1 MSSHSLT
8 TAKQNN
14 NPEGTEHFH
23 HSRQLS
29 VQFNNQHDCKNLLDD
44 RLSSTSPYHA
54 QTELFKSSSFKP
66 GSPRS
71 YVSHS
76 QCSDRMFSRSSTFC
90 TSLYSSSSAI
100 SESYQKLSSSPFL
113 PHPPK
118 CEKQNSVVQSSS
130 LFNGDTSARSCEDEH
145 TDDLMKDFLNLSGD
159 ASDGSTHGEIY
170 GSNGIAFSEQIELQL
185 LSEQL
190 GIAITDNGESP
201 CLDDIYETPQ
211 ISSLPLSSNH
221 NPVVQPSEP
230 PTKVQ
235 LHSSPST
242 ATVSASVANK
252 TRLRWTLELHE
263 RFVEAVN
270 KLDGAEK
277 ATPKAVLNLMNV
289 EGLTIYHVKSHL
301 QKYRLTKY
309 IPEMKEDDKKASCPE
324 DNKAP
329 SVSDDS
335 DLAKRRNIQVKE
347 ALQKQI
353 EVQKQLHEQ
362 LEVQRALQLRIEEN
376 AKYLQKI
383 LEQQLKARNQASSTQ
398 RSISEVPLEQQH
410 SPSPDQSE
418 AGVDSSPPNSLK
430 QKEHDS
436 ESDSKSVKDCKRIRL
451 EVFAVLYFL
460 SGENLCIPPPYLLS
474 SPGTF

>member
-14 NPEGTEHFH
+14 NPEGTKHFH
-23 HSRQLS
+23 HSSLLS
-29 VQFNNQHDCKNLLDD
+29 VQLSNQHDCKNLLDD
-44 RLSSTSPYHA
+44 RLSSTSPYRA
-54 QTELFKSSSFKP
+54 QTELLKSSSFKP

-76 QCSDRMFSRSSTFC
+76 QCSDHMFSRSSTFC

-100 SESYQKLSSSPFL
+100 SESSRKLSSSPFL

-118 CEKQNSVVQSSS
+118 CEKQNSAVQLSSS
-130 LFNGDTSARSCEDEH
+130 PLLFNGDTSARSCEDEH

-170 GSNGIAFSEQIELQL
+170 GNNGIALSEQIELQL

-201 CLDDIYETPQ
+201 RLDDIYETPQ
-211 ISSLPLSSNH
+211 VSSLPLSSNH
-221 NPVVQPSEP
+221 NQAVQLSEP
-230 PTKVQ
+230 PAKVQ

-242 ATVSASVANK
+242 ATVSASAANK

-309 IPEMKEDDKKASCPE
+309 IPEAKEDDKKASCPE
-324 DNKAP
+324 DKKAP
-329 SVSDDS
+329 SVSDDN
-335 DLAKRRNIQVKE
+335 DLAKRRNIQVTE
-347 ALQKQI
+347 ALQMQI

-383 LEQQLKARNQASSTQ
+383 LEQQQKARNPTSSTQ
-398 RSISEVPLEQQH
+398 RSISEVPLEQH
-410 SPSPDQSE
+410 SPAPDQSE
-418 AGVDSSPPNSLK
+418 VGIDCSPPNSLK
-430 QKEHDS
+430 HKENDS

-451 EVFAVLYFL
+451 EVEQEIL
-460 SGENLCIPPPYLLS
+460 S
-474 SPGTF
+474 

>member
-201 CLDDIYETPQ
+201 CLDVSAKSTSVAHRGKCKVLAKDSGAAAKSKE
-211 ISSLPLSSNH
+211 SGFLH
-221 NPVVQPSEP
+221 
-230 PTKVQ
+230 TKVN
-235 LHSSPST
+235 LGGAFRTT
-242 ATVSASVANK
+242 A
-252 TRLRWTLELHE
+252 
-263 RFVEAVN
+263 
-270 KLDGAEK
+270 
-277 ATPKAVLNLMNV
+277 
-289 EGLTIYHVKSHL
+289 
-301 QKYRLTKY
+301 
-309 IPEMKEDDKKASCPE
+309 
-324 DNKAP
+324 
-329 SVSDDS
+329 
-335 DLAKRRNIQVKE
+335 
-347 ALQKQI
+347 
-353 EVQKQLHEQ
+353 
-362 LEVQRALQLRIEEN
+362 
-376 AKYLQKI
+376 
-383 LEQQLKARNQASSTQ
+383 
-398 RSISEVPLEQQH
+398 
-410 SPSPDQSE
+410 
-418 AGVDSSPPNSLK
+418 
-430 QKEHDS
+430 
-436 ESDSKSVKDCKRIRL
+436 
-451 EVFAVLYFL
+451 
-460 SGENLCIPPPYLLS
+460 
-474 SPGTF
+474 